1 MNMMDAVKSVYGNY
15 AKFSGRARRSEFW
28 WFVLFYMIV
37 GMILSFIDSALF
49 GTTVESGSLADGDYS
64 YSSQTDTPI
73 LSGIFYLATL
83 IPYLAVSVRR
93 LHDRNRRGWWLLIG
107 FIPLIGIIVLIV
119 WFATGGDKGGNRFG
133 HDPIDGPG
141 AGGGTPEP
149 DYSAT
154 SIPPV
159 SND

>member
-1 MNMMDAVKSVYGNY
+1 MNMMQSVKTVYSNY
-15 AKFSGRARRSEFW
+15 AKFTGRARRAEFW

-37 GMILSFIDSALF
+37 GIVLSIIDGALF
-49 GTTVESGSLADGDYS
+49 GTVTESGSLSTGDYS
-64 YSSQTDTPI
+64 YSSQTNTPI

-83 IPYLAVSVRR
+83 LPYLGVSVRR
-93 LHDRNRRGWWLLIG
+93 LHDIDRTGWWLLLG

-119 WFATGGDKGGNRFG
+119 WFATGGDKGDNRFG
-133 HDPIDGPG
+133 PDPIDGPG
-141 AGGGTPEP
+141 DDGGAAA
-149 DYSAT
+149 DYAAT